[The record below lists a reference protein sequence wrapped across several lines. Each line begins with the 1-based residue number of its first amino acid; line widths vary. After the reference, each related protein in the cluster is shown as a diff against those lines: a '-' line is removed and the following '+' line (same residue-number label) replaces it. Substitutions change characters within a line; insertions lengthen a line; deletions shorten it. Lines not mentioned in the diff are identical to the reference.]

1 MNNTRLF
8 RLPIARTVAL
18 TALASLCAW
27 GSVAV
32 AQTPSGPS
40 TQPRASESQQ
50 VVVPEVERRDV
61 KLPKFP
67 SRDFAIGVFG
77 GVYGAQSFG
86 ASGLGGVRLGYHI
99 TEDWFVD
106 ARVGA
111 TKVSDE
117 VFRDILPGG
126 LFTDNEEPLRYY
138 NVSVGYNIL
147 PGEIFL
153 GAKRAKASAVYVLGG
168 IGRTRFNEQRSQTVN
183 FGLGMRV
190 LFSERTAIQVDMR
203 DHVFSYDLLG
213 RRRST
218 HNLELTTGFTFYF

>member
-1 MNNTRLF
+1 MMICSSLLSLRGAGFL
-8 RLPIARTVAL
+8 AL
-18 TALASLCAW
+18 AALASA
-27 GSVAV
+27 AM
-32 AQTPSGPS
+32 AQTSSGPT
-40 TQPRASESQQ
+40 TQSGADNTQQ

-86 ASGLGGVRLGYHI
+86 ASGVGGLRLGYHI

-106 ARVGA
+106 ATLGA
-111 TKVSDE
+111 TKVTDE

-126 LFTDNEEPLRYY
+126 LFTSDEERLRYY
-138 NVSVGYNIL
+138 TVSVGYNIL

-153 GAKRAKASAVYVLGG
+153 GAKRAKASAVYVLAG

-190 LFSERTAIQVDMR
+190 LFTERTAIQVDMR
-203 DHVFSYDLLG
+203 DHTFSYDLLG

>member
-1 MNNTRLF
+1 MTCSRLF
-8 RLPIARTVAL
+8 CLRSASIL
-18 TALASLCAW
+18 ALAGIAHLA
-27 GSVAV
+27 A
-32 AQTPSGPS
+32 AQTSGGPSSPS
-40 TQPRASESQQ
+40 TQSGSDNTQQ
-50 VVVPEVERRDV
+50 VVVPEVERREV

-86 ASGLGGVRLGYHI
+86 ASGVGGLRLGYHI

-106 ARVGA
+106 ATLGT
-111 TKVSDE
+111 TKVTDE

-126 LFTDNEEPLRYY
+126 LFTDNEERLRYY

-153 GAKRAKASAVYVLGG
+153 GAKRAKASAVYVLAGV
-168 IGRTRFNEQRSQTVN
+168 GRTRFNEQRSQTVN

-190 LFSERTAIQVDMR
+190 LFTERTAIQVDMR
-203 DHVFSYDLLG
+203 DHTFSYDLLG
-213 RRRST
+213 RRRSS